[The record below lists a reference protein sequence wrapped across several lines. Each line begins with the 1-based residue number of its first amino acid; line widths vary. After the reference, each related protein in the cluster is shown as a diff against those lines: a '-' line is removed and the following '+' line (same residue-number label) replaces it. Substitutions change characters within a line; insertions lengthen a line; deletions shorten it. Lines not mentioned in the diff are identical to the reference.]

1 MQNWRIAMIAVAL
14 AASFGASVLSAQAH
28 HGWRWA
34 ENENSEITGTIKS
47 KKLGNPHGTVVL
59 DVNGE
64 EWTAEVG
71 QPWRNDRAGLTAEI
85 LATGVTITIKGHRA
99 ADKNKK
105 VIKAER
111 VVIDGKTYELYP
123 GRD

>member
-1 MQNWRIAMIAVAL
+1 MTNMRIIFGLPAIIL
-14 AASFGASVLSAQAH
+14 ATLLTVTSASAH

-34 ENENSEITGTIKS
+34 ESDNSEITGTIKS
-47 KKLGNPHGTVVL
+47 KTLGNPHGTVVL

-85 LATGVTITIKGHRA
+85 MAMGVTMTVKGHRA
-99 ADKNKK
+99 TDKTKK

-123 GRD
+123 ERD

>member
-1 MQNWRIAMIAVAL
+1 MSRTAIISGAL
-14 AASFGASVLSAQAH
+14 ALLMAAFVAAPAVDAH

-34 ENENSEITGTIKS
+34 ENENSEITGTVKS
-47 KKLGNPHGTVVL
+47 TKLGNPHGLVTM

-71 QPWRNDRAGLTAEI
+71 QPWRNDRAGLTPAM
-85 LATGVTITIKGHRA
+85 LKAGVTITIQGHRA
-99 ADKNKK
+99 TDKAQK

-111 VVIDGKTYELYP
+111 VVIDGKSYDLYP
-123 GRD
+123 ERD

>member
-47 KKLGNPHGTVVL
+47 KNLVIRTV
-59 DVNGE
+59 
-64 EWTAEVG
+64 
-71 QPWRNDRAGLTAEI
+71 PSFSM
-85 LATGVTITIKGHRA
+85 
-99 ADKNKK
+99 
-105 VIKAER
+105 
-111 VVIDGKTYELYP
+111 
-123 GRD
+123 